1 MNDIRSGN
9 RISRPLAGLPAWII
23 TTGMAGMDVQA
34 QGVAEALGLAYEMK
48 RVDPKGIWKFAA
60 PWGPVAP
67 SERFG
72 QTGSRFAPPWPA
84 VAISLGRGSVPHM
97 RALRRKA

>member
-1 MNDIRSGN
+1 MNDSHSGN
-9 RISRPLAGLPAWII
+9 RIFRPLAGLSALFI

-34 QGVAEALGLAYEMK
+34 QGVAEALGLAHEMK
-48 RVDPKGIWKFAA
+48 RVDPKGIWRFAA

-72 QTGSRFAPPWPA
+72 KTESRFAPPWPA
-84 VAISLGRGSVPHM
+84 VSVSLGRGSVPYM
-97 RALRRKA
+97 RALR